1 MYVFRKRRPD
11 IRERETEKTAAGKM
25 ERRERTIEEGVI
37 KRIFGGIPFLPY
49 TGNSVMQSLPMGPP
63 EV

>member
-1 MYVFRKRRPD
+1 MYTYSENVGQ
-11 IRERETEKTAAGKM
+11 ILERETEKTAAGKM